1 MAKENIRKVIDVC
14 TYYRDIINE
23 RFSKDDMISAEILKY
38 YKDAIQ
44 NTHYVDPDELNKAML
59 LDKIVYAYFNNNNF
73 NEYISSNL
81 KYIDKQADLT
91 DFLLTAYKEMND
103 NPETKITTTK
113 WI

>member
-1 MAKENIRKVIDVC
+1 MLKENTRKVIDVC

-23 RFSKDDMISAEILKY
+23 RFSKEDVISAEILKY
-38 YKDAIQ
+38 YKDAIS
-44 NTHYVDPDELNKAML
+44 NTHYVDSDELNKAML
-59 LDKIVYAYFNNNNF
+59 LDKIVYAYFNDNNF

-81 KYIDKQADLT
+81 KYMDKQTDLT
-91 DFLLTAYKEMND
+91 EYLLSVYKQFND